1 MKIKGVVF
9 DFNGTLFWDTELH
22 NQAWD
27 QFLNQRGFHLSYQEK
42 VERIHGK
49 NNQDFLAGLFPEC
62 SLEEIDRLSQEKE
75 KIYQEICR
83 RSNLDLAPGAREF
96 IAFLKNNQISFTI
109 ATASDL
115 HNVLFFFDYLKLDEL
130 FDRSKVVF
138 NDGKTLSKPHPQMF
152 QKAMQAIGTR
162 PEQTLVF
169 EDSLLGIQAAQNA
182 GAGQI
187 IIVNS
192 NQDDH
197 SRWNYAVIRDFVD
210 VDRSLFV
217 A

>member
-1 MKIKGVVF
+1 MKIAGVVF

-27 QFLNQRGFHLSYQEK
+27 QFLNQRGFHFSYQEK

-62 SLEEIDRLSQEKE
+62 SLEEIDQLSLEKE
-75 KIYQEICR
+75 RIYQEICR
-83 RSNLDLAPGAREF
+83 QSNLDLAPGAREF
-96 IAFLKNNQISFTI
+96 IRFLKKNRISYTI

-115 HNVLFFFDYLKLDEL
+115 QNVLFFFDYLHLYDL
-130 FDRSKVVF
+130 FDLSKVVF

-162 PEQTLVF
+162 AFETLVF
-169 EDSLLGIQAAQNA
+169 EDSVMGIQAAENA

-197 SRWNYAVIRDFVD
+197 SRWSYAVIKDFAD
-210 VDRSLFV
+210 VDRNLFV

>member
-27 QFLNQRGFHLSYQEK
+27 QFLNQRGFHFSYQEK

-49 NNQDFLAGLFPEC
+49 NNQDFLRGLFLHS
-62 SLEEIDRLSQEKE
+62 SLEEIDQLSLEKE
-75 KIYQEICR
+75 KIYQDICR

-96 IAFLKNNQISFTI
+96 IGFLKNHQISYTI
-109 ATASDL
+109 ATASDWQ
-115 HNVLFFFDYLKLDEL
+115 NVLFFFDYLQLDGL

-138 NDGKTLSKPHPQMF
+138 NDGITQSKPHPQMF
-152 QKAMQAIGTR
+152 QKAMQAMRTK
-162 PEQTLVF
+162 PEETLVF
-169 EDSLLGIQAAQNA
+169 EDSLLGIQAAENV
-182 GAGQI
+182 GARQI

-197 SRWNYAVIRDFVD
+197 SRWSYPVIRNFAD
-210 VDRSLFV
+210 VDRSLFLD
-217 A
+217 